1 MDRAWSWKLSAANQF
16 IASKCMNDSWFTIFM
31 IMMRECYYMYKQLC
45 VKKGANNLAICVLD
59 FQINWRATCSQKLI
73 TGCRYLT
80 SYSQKNASNTV
91 IINGDILHI
100 WILLNTV
107 LWNHYMYRTSTM
119 YQYVQITK
127 WKFCPKH
134 KFLSHQK
141 EVRSLCYTLGIAS
154 VST

>member
-1 MDRAWSWKLSAANQF
+1 MKLN
-16 IASKCMNDSWFTIFM
+16 CMNDSWFTIFM

-45 VKKGANNLAICVLD
+45 IKIKGANNLAICVLD

-91 IINGDILHI
+91 NINGDILHI
-100 WILLNTV
+100 WIGCSTQ
-107 LWNHYMYRTSTM
+107 YYEITICTSTM

-127 WKFCPKH
+127 WKFCPKQ